1 MEPGDVDAV
10 VAIERASF
18 PKPWGPAQF
27 LKELQQEWSTLLLA
41 VVPPAPAR
49 AEPGQPQ
56 ATGEIAGFA
65 HFWVVHD
72 EVHILNVASAP
83 AHRRQGIARALLL
96 ETEARARRAG
106 SAMLTLEVRRSN
118 EAAQALYAGLGY
130 QQAGVRKKYY
140 SEEGEDAIVMTR
152 TLVERGF

>member
-41 VVPPAPAR
+41 VVAPAT

-56 ATGEIAGFA
+56 APGEIAGFA

-72 EVHILNVASAP
+72 EIHILNVACAP
-83 AHRRQGIARALLL
+83 AHRRQGIARQLLV
-96 ETEARARRAG
+96 ETEARGLRAG

-118 EAAQALYAGLGY
+118 VAAQALYAGLGY
-130 QQAGVRKKYY
+130 QRVGVRKKYY

>member
-18 PKPWGPAQF
+18 PKPWGPEQF

-41 VVPPAPAR
+41 VLAPR
-49 AEPGQPQ
+49 EPGHPGQL
-56 ATGEIAGFA
+56 AAAGEVAGFV

-72 EVHILNVASAP
+72 EIHILNVACAP
-83 AHRRQGIARALLL
+83 DRRRQGIARALLV
-96 ETEARARRAG
+96 ETEARGRRAG

-118 EAAQALYAGLGY
+118 VAAQALYAGLGY
-130 QQAGVRKKYY
+130 ERVGVRKKYY

-152 TLVERGF
+152 TLRERGF